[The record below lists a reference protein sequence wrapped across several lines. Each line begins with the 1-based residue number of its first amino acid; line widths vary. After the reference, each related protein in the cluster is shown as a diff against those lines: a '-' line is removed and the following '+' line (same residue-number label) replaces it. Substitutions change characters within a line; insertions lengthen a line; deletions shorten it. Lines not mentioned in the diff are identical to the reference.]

1 MIFRRL
7 PKAASFERIHARMLS
22 QWLVHADGK
31 QAVLAFTSR
40 IPGEGVSTTVAGLA
54 CAFGA
59 ADPGGVLVLDAA
71 HGRRRVEYAALPL
84 RRVSPSLGIE
94 LRPLREL
101 HPHNG
106 TTADLRQARRLSDL
120 PTERRHARPSTNLGT
135 RPPKEV
141 STDLRL
147 LLETHAYAS
156 LRPESAHFWHP
167 LVEPLRALHRNDLAD
182 VIEEKVKDVKKAN
195 KIGWRTL
202 AKRLDDELLG
212 GRCRRAYQIARGRP
226 L

>member
-1 MIFRRL
+1 MVQLLIYGKL
-7 PKAASFERIHARMLS
+7 
-22 QWLVHADGK
+22 ADCPTYR
-31 QAVLAFTSR
+31 QNDVT
-40 IPGEGVSTTVAGLA
+40 P
-54 CAFGA
+54 
-59 ADPGGVLVLDAA
+59 
-71 HGRRRVEYAALPL
+71 
-84 RRVSPSLGIE
+84 
-94 LRPLREL
+94 
-101 HPHNG
+101 
-106 TTADLRQARRLSDL
+106 DLLQ
-120 PTERRHARPSTNLGT
+120 TLGT